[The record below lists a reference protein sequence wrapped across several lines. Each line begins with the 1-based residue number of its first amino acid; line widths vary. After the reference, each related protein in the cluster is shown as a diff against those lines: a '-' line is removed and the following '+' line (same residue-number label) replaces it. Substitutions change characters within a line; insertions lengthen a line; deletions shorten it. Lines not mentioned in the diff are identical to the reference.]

1 MQSKPTP
8 HPNKKKTLP
17 KKAVPLLLI
26 LALLAALLVGSEQM
40 LGGIF
45 DEIEGKINA
54 TEAALQQ
61 EDFDTAALAAADCI
75 AYYTA
80 QEKVLVFFVPSED
93 LHLFQASIYGMQTY
107 IAEGSRTEALAE
119 AARAHAQLSAV
130 STMYFRLL

>member
-1 MQSKPTP
+1 MHHPTKEHP
-8 HPNKKKTLP
+8 HAKKTLP
-17 KKAVPLLLI
+17 KKAVPLLMIIVLL
-26 LALLAALLVGSEQM
+26 LALLAGSERV

-45 DEIEGKINA
+45 DTIEAQLSA

-61 EDFDTAALAAADCI
+61 DDFEAAALAAADCI

-80 QEKVLVFFVPSED
+80 REGLLVFFVPSED
-93 LHLFQASIYGMQTY
+93 LHLFQASVYGMQTY

>member
-1 MQSKPTP
+1 MKSPTTP
-8 HPNKKKTLP
+8 HPHAKKTLP
-17 KKAVPLLLI
+17 KKAVPLLVI
-26 LALLAALLVGSEQM
+26 LVLLAALLIGSERV

-45 DEIEGKINA
+45 DTIETQLNA

-61 EDFDTAALAAADCI
+61 EDFEAAALAAAQCI

-93 LHLFQASIYGMQTY
+93 LHLFQTSVYGMQTY
-107 IAEGSRTEALAE
+107 IEEGSRTEALAE